1 MNPELTHDPIYAFPQ
16 YTLKR
21 QVLKMIGGRYRIL
34 GPAGEVVL
42 VAEKEGF
49 KLKEQIH
56 VYRQEN
62 RVEPVFG
69 IFARQVLDFAAT
81 YDVVDL
87 LTNQKLGALQR
98 KGWQSIARDE
108 WQILDPWDRAVGQV
122 IEDSMAMAL
131 VRRFISNLIPQNYDG
146 LINGAKVMDF
156 RQTWNPFL
164 YNLTIDFAPDLKGLD
179 RRVGFAG
186 AILLASIE
194 GRQSG

>member
-1 MNPELTHDPIYAFPQ
+1 MSTELLHDPIYKYPQ

-21 QVLKMIGGRYRIL
+21 QIMKMIGGRYRIF
-34 GPAGEVVL
+34 GPGGELVL

-56 VYRQEN
+56 VYRLEN
-62 RVEPVFG
+62 RADPVFG

-87 LTNQKLGALQR
+87 VTNQKLGALQR
-98 KGWQSIARDE
+98 KGWKSIARDE
-108 WQILDPWDRAVGQV
+108 WQILDPWDRPVGLV
-122 IEDSMAMAL
+122 VEDSMAMAL
-131 VRRFISNLIPQNYDG
+131 IRRFISNLIPQNYDG
-146 LINGAKVMDF
+146 TINGVKVADY
-156 RQTWNPFL
+156 RQSWNPL
-164 YNLTIDFAPDLKGLD
+164 VYNLTIDFLPDMQGLD
-179 RRVGFAG
+179 RRVGFAA